1 MNLLRPLSICL
12 LLAFSR
18 QQAKAI
24 LDTNEN
30 GLSDIWEKIYNDG
43 DLLPETLDQLADPD
57 GDGWTNEQEALAG
70 TNPFDANSP
79 FGHIATDILHS
90 PATFSGVDGNG
101 DPILLTPEAV
111 TITWP
116 TLTGKLY
123 TLQFSPNLQ
132 AGTWINVQEP
142 ILGDG
147 TPISIVAVLTQPNG
161 STPDSLFWHVKI
173 SDVDPDL
180 DNATNY
186 EEFIL
191 GTNSGIADTDGD
203 GADDGIE
210 GVGGTN
216 GADAEVGGSPII
228 NGRESRWIHA
238 RVREE
243 IFTSNYISGFYHI
256 YDPGSNKGADWVTSK
271 DEYQSIVNSDDF
283 AALSTA
289 AAGFPLPEEW
299 AKEFKGLWWTN
310 IRKSVSGTPDLDE
323 YAAGRLEHRL
333 RINKKS
339 LDVPYEFPLQVL
351 ELHWQRNAAAESPWV
366 PEQGAV
372 NTSILNKAVVPPGDN
387 VSDPITYS
395 AIPALAENRAI
406 TRTAV
411 RFEEVEPESGFDD
424 GVRFLQAQRFDL
436 PWLAVADSQDAN
448 TPPHAQVK
456 MHFSPTEQPLHL
468 EVHISGGGN
477 TATVAPD
484 VTSGTSPMTL
494 SIQGSTNFA
503 EGQKSYEGTLRVEG
517 IDVLNLVFYKREV
530 VTLAVHTIVLTNDD
544 IDEKCY
550 YVDQTTSQPNQKVIG
565 VGEGKADTVCI
576 RKTDGVQ
583 HTTTIQGDDYVHLTD
598 GSIRTGKDGICQT
611 TAAAPDEQVIPVGKG
626 LPNYSIVGPGPN
638 NILNTTPN
646 GLIAN
651 VPTSGGGVAFPQDD
665 EVSGTSITTGPD
677 GIRQTPL
684 TQARISPLNVPS
696 QTEMEEFLNRV
707 FGRQANIWFQITQYD
722 QADAAFDVAS
732 TQGRDAQFPALAVP
746 NRKFDFYSN
755 DKDENGNIFISK
767 EEQIVQAA
775 AKDANATFNLYYI
788 PARLCHRLI
797 FQNQVSVQ
805 TPEGY
810 ARSDLRTPYISAL
823 DPVNPTHSS
832 SGKVLL
838 GTAAHEI
845 SHSALFGLQGDAA
858 NLGLSHPWTLNHANN
873 KVERYF
879 PDKSYSL
886 IDRDSDK
893 LRLIWFSQP
902 ELTSASRFPSK
913 LIKIEADKL
922 HKDQ

>member
-79 FGHIATDILHS
+79 LGHVSTGILHS
-90 PATFSGVDGNG
+90 PATYSGVDGNG

-116 TLTGKLY
+116 TLAGKLY

-147 TPISIVAVLTQPNG
+147 TPISIVAILTQPNG

-173 SDVDPDL
+173 SDIDPDL

-186 EEFIL
+186 EESIL
-191 GTNSGIADTDGD
+191 GTNSGIADSDGD
-203 GADDGIE
+203 GTDDGIE
-210 GVGGTN
+210 GIGGTN

-238 RVREE
+238 GVREE

-333 RINKKS
+333 QINKKS

-351 ELHWQRNAAAESPWV
+351 ELHWQRNAAPESLWV
-366 PEQGAV
+366 PDQGAA
-372 NTSILNKAVVPPGDN
+372 NTSILNKAVVPAGDN

-411 RFEEVEPESGFDD
+411 RFEEVEPESGFND

-477 TATVAPD
+477 TATVTPD

-494 SIQGSTNFA
+494 SIQGSNNFA
-503 EGQKSYEGTLRVEG
+503 PGQKSYEGTLRVEG
-517 IDVLNLVFYKREV
+517 VDVLNLVFYKREV
-530 VTLAVHTIVLTNDD
+530 VTLAVHAITLTNDD
-544 IDEKCY
+544 VDAKCY
-550 YVDQTTSQPNQKVIG
+550 YRDKNTFQSVEKNIG
-565 VGEGKADTVCI
+565 VGEGKSDEICVVQTN
-576 RKTDGVQ
+576 GVLQ
-583 HTTTIQGDDYVHLTD
+583 TEPKYDDYIDHN
-598 GSIRTGKDGICQT
+598 GKIRTGKDGICQT
-611 TAAAPDEQVIPVGKG
+611 TAVAPDEQVISVGQG

-638 NILNTTPN
+638 NELNSTPN

-665 EVSGTSITTGPD
+665 AVSGTSITTGPD

-684 TQARISPLNVPS
+684 TQARVSPLNVPS
-696 QTEMEEFLNRV
+696 QTEMQEFLNRV
-707 FGRQANIWFQITQYD
+707 FGHQANIWFQITEYD

-732 TQGRDAQFPALAVP
+732 TQGRDGQFPEMANP
-746 NRKFDFYSN
+746 NRRFDFYSN
-755 DKDENGNIFISK
+755 DLNPDTQTPFISK
-767 EEQIVQAA
+767 EEQIVQTA
-775 AKDANATFNLYYI
+775 AKDTNATFNLYYV
-788 PARLCHRLI
+788 PARLCRRLI
-797 FQNQVSVQ
+797 FQGQVSVQ

-823 DPVNPTHSS
+823 DPVNPTYSS
-832 SGKVLL
+832 SSKVLL

-845 SHSALFGLQGDAA
+845 AHSAFFALKGDAA
-858 NLGLSHPWTLNHANN
+858 SLGLSHPWTLNHANN
-873 KVERYF
+873 KVERDF
-879 PDKSYSL
+879 PDKSFSL
-886 IDRDSDK
+886 VDRDSDK
-893 LRLIWFSQP
+893 LRLMWFSQP
-902 ELTSASRFPSK
+902 ELASVSRFPGK
-913 LIKIEADKL
+913 LLKSETDKL
-922 HKDQ
+922 HEDQ